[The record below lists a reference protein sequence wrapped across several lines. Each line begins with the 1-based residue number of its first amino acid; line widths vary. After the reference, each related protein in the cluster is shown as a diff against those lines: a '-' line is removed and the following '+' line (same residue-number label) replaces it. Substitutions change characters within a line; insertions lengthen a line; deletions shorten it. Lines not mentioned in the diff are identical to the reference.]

1 MEPYLDFLRD
11 ILEHGARKRDRT
23 GTGTISVFGR
33 QMRFDLQ
40 EGFPLATTKKVYF
53 KGIAYELLWFLRGG
67 TNARYLQEHDVHI
80 WDEWAGEDGD
90 LGPVYGKQ
98 WRCWGA
104 KDGREIDQIE
114 RVIRQIQDQPHSRRH
129 IVSAWNVGEL
139 DEMALPPCHV
149 LFQFYVAPPQ
159 MPSENGRLSCHLYQR
174 SLDAFLGGFFNVAS
188 YALLTH
194 LVAQQT
200 GLDVGEFVYSCG
212 DAHIYLNHREQVETL
227 LSREPYPLPE
237 LRLERHPPSIS
248 DYEYEDFELVGYRHH
263 PAIRAPVAV

>member
-1 MEPYLDFLRD
+1 MQPYLDFLRD
-11 ILEHGARKRDRT
+11 ILENGVRKTDRT
-23 GTGTISVFGR
+23 GTGTLSVFGR
-33 QMRFDLQ
+33 QMRFGLE

-67 TNARYLQEHDVHI
+67 TNASYLQKHDVHI
-80 WDEWAGEDGD
+80 WDEWADDDGA

-98 WRCWGA
+98 WRCWGT
-104 KDGREIDQIE
+104 KDGREIDQIR
-114 RVIRQIQDQPHSRRH
+114 RVIRQIKEKPHSRRH
-129 IVSAWNVGEL
+129 VVSAWNVGEL

-149 LFQFYVAPPQ
+149 LFQFYVA
-159 MPSENGRLSCHLYQR
+159 EGRLSCHLYQR

-212 DAHIYLNHREQVETL
+212 DAHIYLNHIEQVKTQ
-227 LSREPYPLPE
+227 LSRTPYPLPE
-237 LRLERHPPSIS
+237 LHLKRRPESIS
-248 DYEYEDFELVGYRHH
+248 GYEYEDFELRNYRHH
-263 PAIRAPVAV
+263 PAIKAPVAV